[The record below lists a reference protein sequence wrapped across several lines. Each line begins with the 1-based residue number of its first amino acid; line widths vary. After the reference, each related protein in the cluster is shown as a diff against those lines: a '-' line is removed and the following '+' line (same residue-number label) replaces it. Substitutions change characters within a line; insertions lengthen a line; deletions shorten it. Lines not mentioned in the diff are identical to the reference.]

1 MKNEAPYLEN
11 VSKEFHYYKSL
22 GEKTMDQLSD
32 TELNWTVNEESNS
45 IATIVNHLSGN
56 MLSRWTNIF
65 KEDGEKS
72 WRNRDQEFINAA
84 MDKDTVLNHWNKGWD
99 CFFDTFHQLDAT
111 DLNRIIYIRNQ
122 GHSVQEALNRQLA
135 HYAYHIGQLV
145 FLGKLIKNTNW
156 QSLSIPKGN
165 SGDFNASKF
174 SKEKSKTHFTEDL

>member
-1 MKNEAPYLEN
+1 
-11 VSKEFHYYKSL
+11 
-22 GEKTMDQLSD
+22 MDQLSD

-99 CFFDTFHQLDAT
+99 CFFDTFDQLDAT

-122 GHSVQEALNRQLA
+122 GQSVQEALNRQLA